1 MKHHQ
6 DICFLLSQESE
17 RTDCSNYSQGANS
30 MNFYDRFSVA
40 GKVAV
45 VTGAARG
52 LGKGY
57 ALGLASAGAI
67 VLCGDV
73 NENNAR
79 ETAEA
84 IRASG
89 GQAEGL
95 FLDVTQPGAVDAL
108 FSDAVSRLGKLDIV
122 VNNAGVEEI
131 NDFVSVTE
139 GQYDKIMSV
148 NLRGVFFTAQAAARI
163 MMKQRR
169 GKIVNIGSL
178 GSAIGLAQSSV
189 YCGAKGGVVQITRTM
204 AIELAKYNI
213 QVNAIGPGYF
223 RTPMTEPFFQDPEH
237 RRWIEERIP
246 AGRVGTAEDLLGT
259 LIFLCSDASNY
270 LTGQIVYVD
279 GGWLAS

>member
-1 MKHHQ
+1 M
-6 DICFLLSQESE
+6 
-17 RTDCSNYSQGANS
+17 T
-30 MNFYDRFSVA
+30 FYDRFSVA

-57 ALGLASAGAI
+57 ALGLASAGAT

-73 NENNAR
+73 NENDAKL
-79 ETAEA
+79 TAEE
-84 IRASG
+84 IRTSG
-89 GQAEGL
+89 GQAEGF
-95 FLDVTQPGAVDAL
+95 FLDVTQPRKVESF
-108 FSDAVSRLGKLDIV
+108 FSDVASRIGTLDIV
-122 VNNAGVEEI
+122 VNNAGIEEI

-139 GQYDKIMSV
+139 EQYDSIMSV

-204 AIELAKYNI
+204 AIELAKHNI
-213 QVNAIGPGYF
+213 QVNAMGPGYF

-237 RRWIEERIP
+237 RRWIEQRIP

-259 LIFLCSDASNY
+259 LVFLCSEASDY
-270 LTGQIVYVD
+270 LTGQIVYID
-279 GGWLAS
+279 GGWLASELNANVHGS